1 MSFNNYKQRP
11 EQWAKLKFV
20 QKEGK
25 TDMLTFVMPIIVR
38 MELNN
43 ACFY

>member
-1 MSFNNYKQRP
+1 VSQVEVCTK
-11 EQWAKLKFV
+11 K
-20 QKEGK
+20 GK
-25 TDMLTFVMPIIVR
+25 TDMLTFAMPIIVR